1 MYIHI
6 FIFFKMDVTPQ
17 SISKSFV
24 INQQSSKKHAL
35 LFGYW
40 CAETDPPPTCWSAQW
55 LQRQDICC
63 DVKLDSCECDLLS
76 RLQSIWQVINWI
88 WYDIACLPP
97 RKGFGLYPFRT
108 FSTKVQSWA
117 SSFLAVTFFSVF
129 FLRLSKIRAP
139 KMVRTRIPQPWW
151 SKNEQLSLRDKSWD
165 SRPCVASTVAAY
177 QISTFWL
184 GRRSKSQG
192 LSGRQAPA
200 FCEMWLIVHEN
211 WPSKAM

>member
-1 MYIHI
+1 
-6 FIFFKMDVTPQ
+6 MDVTPQ
-17 SISKSFV
+17 SISKYFV
-24 INQQSSKKHAL
+24 INQQSSQKNHAL

-76 RLQSIWQVINWI
+76 RLQSIWQVINGI

-117 SSFLAVTFFSVF
+117 SSFLAVAF
-129 FLRLSKIRAP
+129 FLFFFFAPPKNPGPKHGEDKNSSALVEQKRAAIIEGQ
-139 KMVRTRIPQPWW
+139 KLRFQALCCFNSCCIKKSTR
-151 SKNEQLSLRDKSWD
+151 
-165 SRPCVASTVAAY
+165 
-177 QISTFWL
+177 FGL

-192 LSGRQAPA
+192 LSGRQASA
-200 FCEMWLIVHEN
+200 FCKMWGL
-211 WPSKAM
+211 